1 MNGKYDMVVANN
13 IEAGDGWHAIER
25 GKDIYAAGQGGGAWR
40 VMLGV
45 VRLDRAGEDGP
56 EFGGLALAGDVI
68 GAETLLLGSYTFSAR
83 ALTPVVIEP
92 WGAAA
97 ERASSEV
104 LLQALTTTEGRVADT
119 LALRNGSPDRRINRL
134 LALMGRGLAHGRKL
148 VRVALP
154 QLRDIAEMTGLT
166 VETVSRTIS
175 RLKEAGELDVRGNS
189 RERQVWVTVK

>member
-1 MNGKYDMVVANN
+1 MNDKHDTLAANN
-13 IEAGDGWHAIER
+13 IGAGEGWHAVAR
-25 GKDIYAAGQGGGAWR
+25 GNSIYEAGQTGSAWR

-68 GAETLLLGSYTFSAR
+68 GAETLLLGRYTFAAR

-92 WGAAA
+92 WGMMA
-97 ERASSEV
+97 ECASPDV
-104 LLQALTTTEGRVADT
+104 LLQALTTTEDRVADT
-119 LALRNGSPDRRINRL
+119 LALRNGTPDRRINRL

-166 VETVSRTIS
+166 IETVSRTIS
-175 RLKEAGELDVRGNS
+175 RLKDAGELDVRGNA